1 MSLQTFFP
9 NKTCVLQT
17 TGGKDE
23 PNIVFFCGNRNGYPN
38 TELTSVLTNSVILL
52 GVHNALRILFPN
64 YYTLVNEVA
73 KGYGNAGFSV
83 VFMNRVMPIHQ
94 VVSEKK
100 MKM

>member
-1 MSLQTFFP
+1 VLCFCLCIVVSNTY
-9 NKTCVLQT
+9 CV
-17 TGGKDE
+17 
-23 PNIVFFCGNRNGYPN
+23 VFLFVYSN
-38 TELTSVLTNSVILL
+38 TELTSALTNSVILL
-52 GVHNALRILFPN
+52 DVHNALRILFPN